1 MCRKEN
7 TTKNSYSAKIFE
19 RSSFRVNQYMVW
31 SGLEFP
37 FFFQILQWV
46 LDYQDGYR
54 FSKKFL
60 RIEKKAPQSSVIMI
74 LAYPAVACNVIKYL
88 NLFHK
93 FCYREVLIIDNQN

>member
-1 MCRKEN
+1 MRRKEN

-37 FFFQILQWV
+37 FFFFKYIQWV

-60 RIEKKAPQSSVIMI
+60 RIEKKAPQSSVIRI
-74 LAYPAVACNVIKYL
+74 LAYPAVACNVISTWIYFK
-88 NLFHK
+88 NFAIEK
-93 FCYREVLIIDNQN
+93 SW